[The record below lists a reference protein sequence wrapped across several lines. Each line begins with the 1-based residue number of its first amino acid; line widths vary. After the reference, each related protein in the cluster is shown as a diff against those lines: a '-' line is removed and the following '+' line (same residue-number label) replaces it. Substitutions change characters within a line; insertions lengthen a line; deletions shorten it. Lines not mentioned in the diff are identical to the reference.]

1 MFSDDADL
9 SAAETEDWED
19 VPMHFIAEVN
29 DRLEALEHAF
39 FAVARPR
46 PLFVFSL

>member
-1 MFSDDADL
+1 MFSDDEDL

-29 DRLEALEHAF
+29 DRLAAL
-39 FAVARPR
+39 RW
-46 PLFVFSL
+46 LFGEGL